1 MRRSLAALALALVLP
16 LPALAGDV
24 TVKPGETLSEIADR
38 SGISVKRLMEL
49 NGINKAD
56 HVEVGQ
62 KLKVP
67 GRAGSSSRSSGSGAV
82 ATGRVTVREGDTLS
96 EIADR
101 QGMSLNQ
108 LIALNGLS
116 KADHVEVGQTLKVT
130 GRAGSSSRY
139 SGGGAVATGRVTVR
153 EGDTLSEIANRQGMS
168 LNQLIALNG
177 LSKADHVEVGQTLKV
192 TGKVAPASAPFRKG
206 ANVHVVR
213 SGESLSAIADG
224 YGVPMSRLVAI
235 NAINDPDHVEV
246 GSQLKLKG
254 EPAAPRPRPVVA
266 ATPRP
271 VVAAAP
277 RPTPAPAPRE
287 RPVQAEAPRPEP
299 AAAAEVPKA
308 SQPVV
313 TQAIASAS
321 SAAPTTAS
329 NTAPAASSWQPTPAA
344 TASRPITPASTPV
357 AAPVRTTPVARTPI
371 AAATAA
377 ASTPI
382 ATAIPVAAAVPT
394 PRPSTAAASIN
405 SRPVAPQTRTPSPAA
420 AQASAPAAA
429 VATSSWRRY
438 GPLQVDWSNWQPMG
452 GSLVAPILN
461 AKGDTL
467 YLAINCGARKMNAT
481 SAAGDWRTWD
491 DPQADFERRLV
502 NDLCSSRG

>member
-16 LPALAGDV
+16 LPALAGTI

-38 SGISVKRLMEL
+38 LGISMKRLMEL

-67 GRAGSSSRSSGSGAV
+67 GRAGSSSRSSGAGAV
-82 ATGRVTVREGDTLS
+82 ATGRLTVREGDTLS
-96 EIADR
+96 EIA
-101 QGMSLNQ
+101 
-108 LIALNGLS
+108 A
-116 KADHVEVGQTLKVT
+116 
-130 GRAGSSSRY
+130 
-139 SGGGAVATGRVTVR
+139 
-153 EGDTLSEIANRQGMS
+153 RQGMS

-192 TGKVAPASAPFRKG
+192 TGKVATAAAPTPFRKG

-246 GSQLKLKG
+246 GTQLKLKG

-271 VVAAAP
+271 VEAA
-277 RPTPAPAPRE
+277 
-287 RPVQAEAPRPEP
+287 APRPEP
-299 AAAAEVPKA
+299 AAAAEVPKT

-321 SAAPTTAS
+321 TAVAPTS
-329 NTAPAASSWQPTPAA
+329 SGTAPAASSWQPTPAA
-344 TASRPITPASTPV
+344 TASRPITPAATPV

-371 AAATAA
+371 AAAAAA
-377 ASTPI
+377 AST
-382 ATAIPVAAAVPT
+382 PVAAAVPT
-394 PRPSTAAASIN
+394 PRPSSAAASIN
-405 SRPVAPQTRTPSPAA
+405 PRPVAPQTRTAA
-420 AQASAPAAA
+420 ATAVQASAPAAA
-429 VATSSWRRY
+429 VATNSWRRY